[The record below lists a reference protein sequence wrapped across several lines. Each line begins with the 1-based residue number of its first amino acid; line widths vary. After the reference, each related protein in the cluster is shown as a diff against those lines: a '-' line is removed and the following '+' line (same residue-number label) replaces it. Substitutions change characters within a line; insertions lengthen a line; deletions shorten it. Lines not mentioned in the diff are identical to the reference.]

1 MRILWCTH
9 SLAGFKVETG
19 GYNGCGWI
27 TSLLEEFKNISNVE
41 IGVTF
46 YYHEQ
51 AKSVVR
57 DGIRYFPLFQR
68 HISAFDKIK
77 TFLGDYSA
85 WVNEESV
92 HLDELSKVVDEFQ
105 PDPL

>member
-46 YYHEQ
+46 YYHEP
-51 AKSVVR
+51 AKSV
-57 DGIRYFPLFQR
+57 
-68 HISAFDKIK
+68 
-77 TFLGDYSA
+77 T
-85 WVNEESV
+85 
-92 HLDELSKVVDEFQ
+92 
-105 PDPL
+105 